1 MQDQNIDITY
11 DIEFNDGCS
20 SQFKCATAFSNFAC
34 RLVPTTRV
42 FFETSHG
49 KSKSDSLGGVVKCYA
64 TREVNAKEIV
74 ICNAKELFT
83 FCSENLVTSKTP
95 EEKTLL
101 NHLFYFIPVREL
113 EEYRSQVSDINY
125 KSKKGK
131 RKIHQIFNNPSKGS
145 GLYDRQFSCLCD
157 SCMSGNFKNCI
168 YLKDSQGCNSF
179 SNCLPSAQK
188 TWL

>member
-1 MQDQNIDITY
+1 M
-11 DIEFNDGCS
+11 
-20 SQFKCATAFSNFAC
+20 
-34 RLVPTTRV
+34 
-42 FFETSHG
+42 
-49 KSKSDSLGGVVKCYA
+49 SK
-64 TREVNAKEIV
+64 N
-74 ICNAKELFT
+74 
-83 FCSENLVTSKTP
+83 P

-179 SNCLPSAQK
+179 SNCSDVNDPKWHVFSNTIDTGEDEFMDEYDNDFSGDTFIETEASLLVKQGDIAIVK
-188 TWL
+188 TSDDYPYYLVKLI